1 MDEADLAAQLS
12 LLLGEELTDR
22 IPDLNRVL
30 VAIERA
36 PSDEPLRREL
46 HRVIHVI
53 KGASRSAGI
62 VAVEAGC
69 HELETDL
76 ATVEPGSPIP
86 PSFLETAIRFADQLE
101 VARTQLVAGQPV
113 TLGLAPAAAPT
124 EPAAAAAMPAE
135 RDPSV
140 RVAANDLDLMMG
152 HSAAVIVARQGVTGS
167 LGLLTELQ
175 LDLQLRH
182 TMSASQ
188 LAGLTR
194 KLAVVVRD
202 LTHSHLDL
210 DTASNM
216 LDQHVRRIRLR
227 SISDACQGCERI
239 VHDTAVASGKQAEL
253 VVEGA
258 GVRVDRAQVD
268 VLRDV
273 LIQLVRNSVAHGI
286 EPPEIRRRAG
296 KPERGQVTVEA
307 NIVGDSVRVS
317 VSDDGAGLDLE
328 AIRAEGA
335 RRGVR
340 VETLAD
346 AGRVIFAPGLST
358 ATTITELA
366 GRGVGLDVAK
376 QRIEA
381 MHGSIAVDSVPGHHT
396 TFTIELPTTVATISA
411 LVISCNGVAYA
422 VPSSAVERALRVDLA
437 GIRHADGRSLA
448 PVGEDWVALGMLAFV
463 LGYGTP
469 TANRLPAIVLAQ
481 AGRRAVLAV
490 DSITGMF
497 DLAVGAI
504 DARLGRLRHLTG
516 QARLAN
522 GTVALV
528 LKVSDVIDDVLGMAV
543 ARPTTVAKQAQ
554 RRRVLVVDD
563 SATTRALEAN
573 ILRTAGYE
581 VVTAVDGEAALRQLS
596 DNLSVDLIVSDVDM
610 PNLDGFGLTQAVRGI
625 DRLATVPIILVTAR
639 STDAD
644 RAKGLRVGASA
655 FLVKSSFDQTVLL
668 QTIAR
673 LL

>member
-1 MDEADLAAQLS
+1 MDEAELAAQLS

-30 VAIERA
+30 LAIERE
-36 PSDEPLRREL
+36 PSSEPLQREL
-46 HRVIHVI
+46 HRVLHVV

-62 VAVEAGC
+62 VAIEAAC
-69 HELETDL
+69 HEIETLL
-76 ATVEPGSPIP
+76 AAVAPGTPVP
-86 PSFLETAIRFADQLE
+86 ATTLDTAIRFADQLE
-101 VARTQLVAGQPV
+101 VARVQLVAGQPV
-113 TLGLAPAAAPT
+113 TLGASEQAPVVPSPAPT
-124 EPAAAAAMPAE
+124 LPEADA
-135 RDPSV
+135 SV
-140 RVAANDLDLMMG
+140 RVAAVDLDLMME
-152 HSAAVIVARQGVTGS
+152 HSGDVVVARQAVSDS
-167 LGLLTELQ
+167 LRRLTELQ
-175 LDLQLRH
+175 LDLGLRRSL
-182 TMSASQ
+182 SANQ
-188 LAGLTR
+188 LAGITR
-194 KLAVVVRD
+194 NLASVARD
-202 LTHSHLDL
+202 FANAHRALDA
-210 DTASNM
+210 ASNM

-239 VHDTAVASGKQAEL
+239 VHDTAASVGRSAQL
-253 VVEGA
+253 VVRDG

-286 EPPEIRRRAG
+286 EPPEVRRQAG
-296 KPERGQVTVEA
+296 KPERGQVTIEA
-307 NIVGDSVRVS
+307 HVVGDVVRIS

-328 AIRAEGA
+328 AISAQGA

-346 AGRVIFAPGLST
+346 AGLAIFAPGLST
-358 ATTITELA
+358 ASTITELA

-381 MHGSIAVDSVPGHHT
+381 MHGSITVESQRGQST
-396 TFTIELPTTVATISA
+396 TFTIELPTTVATITA
-411 LVISCNGVAYA
+411 LVVSCDGVAYA
-422 VPSSAVERALRVDLA
+422 LPSSVVDRALRVELA
-437 GIRHADGRSLA
+437 KVRHADGRSLTLIGDTWI
-448 PVGEDWVALGMLAFV
+448 PLGTLSQV
-463 LGYGTP
+463 LGGVTP
-469 TANRLPAIVLAQ
+469 PADRGPAIVLVQ
-481 AGRRAVLAV
+481 GGRRIVLLV
-490 DSITGMF
+490 DSITGLL
-497 DLAVGAI
+497 DLAVGAL
-504 DARLGRLRHLTG
+504 DARLGRVRHVTG

-528 LKVSDVIDDVLGMAV
+528 LNTSDVVEDVLGMAI
-543 ARPTTVAKQAQ
+543 ARPAQAVQ
-554 RRRVLVVDD
+554 EVRRRRVLVVDD

-581 VVTAVDGEAALRQLS
+581 VVTAVDGEAALRQLVE
-596 DNLSVDLIVSDVDM
+596 NLNVDLIVSDVDM

-625 DRLATVPIILVTAR
+625 ERLATVPIVLVTAR